1 MPRIAIAC
9 AFCLLLPTALL
20 PAAPLHAQDPGPPL
34 PPPSSVTTNTNAPPA
49 DGAQE
54 PSPAGPQPSAGLL
67 ASAGSAAAL
76 VKNITQVRGL
86 LPHLLTGVGLVTGV
100 SGSGSTDRATRQAV
114 LNYINANNLKETIAD
129 INGGNAVLVT
139 LTASLPPFA
148 TEGTQVEV
156 QVQSPTDATG
166 LRGGTLQRAELRGV
180 DGLTYV
186 VAQGAVITAG
196 INVTAPGARAE
207 KNPSQSGIVPNG
219 FAVRPMESSYFSEAG
234 AVELQLINPNVADAL
249 AIGKAIAGALAGE
262 QYQVEP
268 ADSGLVRILFP
279 EQQRTGQR
287 ALEVLQ
293 RVGSLSVPTE
303 GPTTVAIDQVSG
315 TVIAGAGIVVSP
327 CVLGLSELTI
337 AVTTD
342 PYVVQPNPFTYS
354 QAEQVSRTHIE
365 VRSDSKDLKPV
376 AGGVTVGELLQN
388 LRSLGLTPAQ
398 LVTVFT
404 ELHRWHYLQARLE
417 VR

>member
-1 MPRIAIAC
+1 
-9 AFCLLLPTALL
+9 
-20 PAAPLHAQDPGPPL
+20 
-34 PPPSSVTTNTNAPPA
+34 
-49 DGAQE
+49 
-54 PSPAGPQPSAGLL
+54 
-67 ASAGSAAAL
+67 
-76 VKNITQVRGL
+76 
-86 LPHLLTGVGLVTGV
+86 
-100 SGSGSTDRATRQAV
+100 
-114 LNYINANNLKETIAD
+114 
-129 INGGNAVLVT
+129 VLVT

-249 AIGKAIAGALAGE
+249 AISKAIAGALAGE

>member
-1 MPRIAIAC
+1 MPRIATAC
-9 AFCLLLPTALL
+9 SLLSLLPSALLPSALL
-20 PAAPLHAQDPGPPL
+20 PAALLRTQDPVQTQPPL
-34 PPPSSVTTNTNAPPA
+34 PPPSSVTTNAPPA
-49 DGAQE
+49 DGAPQE
-54 PSPAGPQPSAGLL
+54 PAPTVPQPSAGLL
-67 ASAGSAAAL
+67 ASGGNAPAL

-100 SGSGSTDRATRQAV
+100 SKSGSTDRATRQAV

-129 INGGNAVLVT
+129 VNGGNAVLVT

-156 QVQSPTDATG
+156 QVQSPTDSTG

-186 VAQGAVITAG
+186 VAQGAVIVAG

-207 KNPSQSGIVPNG
+207 TNPSMSGIVPNG

-234 AVELQLINPNVADAL
+234 AVELQLINPSVGDAL

-262 QYQVEP
+262 PFQVEP
-268 ADSGLVRILFP
+268 VDSSLVRILFP
-279 EQQRTGQR
+279 EPQRTGVR

-293 RVGSLSVPTE
+293 RVGALSVPTE
-303 GPTTVAIDQVSG
+303 GPTTVAIDQTSG
-315 TVIAGAGIVVSP
+315 IVIAGAGIVVSP

-354 QAEQVSRTHIE
+354 QAEQIS
-365 VRSDSKDLKPV
+365 
-376 AGGVTVGELLQN
+376 
-388 LRSLGLTPAQ
+388 
-398 LVTVFT
+398 
-404 ELHRWHYLQARLE
+404 
-417 VR
+417 